1 MMELH
6 DQTSLSLQHILQA
19 QHRIKPFVQQT
30 PLISSGK
37 LNNIYEGSI
46 YLKLENLHET
56 GAFKLRGA
64 ANKLL
69 SLTTT
74 EKLNGV
80 TTFSTGN
87 NGVAVAYIAQKLGI
101 EATIGNST
109 RVLDAIEQRHD
120 GYFK

>member
-1 MMELH
+1 
-6 DQTSLSLQHILQA
+6 QA

-69 SLTTT
+69 S
-74 EKLNGV
+74 
-80 TTFSTGN
+80 N
-87 NGVAVAYIAQKLGI
+87 NYREIKWCNNIFNWKSWSCGSLYGAKTWNRSDDLYFESCTRCKS
-101 EATIGNST
+101 EAARSIWGKHSKS
-109 RVLDAIEQRHD
+109 RGKSR
-120 GYFK
+120 

>member
-46 YLKLENLHET
+46 YLKLEKLHET
-56 GAFKLRGA
+56 GAFKLRRGK
-64 ANKLL
+64 NNLL
-69 SLTTT
+69 TLTTT
-74 EKLNGV
+74 KKLNGV
-80 TTFSTGN
+80 ITLSTGN
-87 NGVAVAYIAQKLGI
+87 HGVAVAYMAQKL
-101 EATIGNST
+101 
-109 RVLDAIEQRHD
+109 
-120 GYFK
+120 